1 MKKFASL
8 FLVII
13 ITVLSISSTSAAV
26 TSTADE
32 ISAADGI
39 KVGDVNGSGKITV
52 DDVTV
57 IQKYL
62 ANLSNRIF
70 YKSKADYNYDG
81 KISIDDVS
89 MLQKSLAGMIVEY
102 NNGYY
107 ELNRTNK
114 KCSLIN
120 YHGTSSS
127 VTIPSTVNDC
137 SVTEIMSYSFQN
149 NSSIVTVTVP
159 KTVIKIDDYAFYNC
173 QNFKKLIY
181 KNSNM
186 KWGYSFVEC
195 PKFQSITLG

>member
-1 MKKFASL
+1 MKKLVSL

-13 ITVLSISSTSAAV
+13 ITVLSISSTSAA

-114 KCSLIN
+114 KWSLIN

>member
-1 MKKFASL
+1 MEKCISL
-8 FLVII
+8 LIA
-13 ITVLSISSTSAAV
+13 ITLLITSIYSASAA
-26 TSTADE
+26 TCTEDE

-62 ANLSNRIF
+62 ANMSNRIF

-89 MLQKSLAGMIVEY
+89 MLQKSLAGMIVDY

-107 ELNRTNK
+107 EVDRKNK
-114 KCSLIN
+114 KCNLIN

-127 VTIPSTVNDC
+127 VSIPSTVNNC
-137 SVTEIMSYSFQN
+137 SVTKIMPYSFQN
-149 NSSIVTVTVP
+149 NAYIVTVTVP
-159 KTVIKIDDYAFYNC
+159 KTLIQIDDYAFYNC
-173 QNFKKLIY
+173 KNLTKIIY
-181 KNSNM
+181 KNKNM

-195 PKFQSITLG
+195 PKFQVITLG

>member
-1 MKKFASL
+1 MKKSIA
-8 FLVII
+8 FLVVITLVIMSII
-13 ITVLSISSTSAAV
+13 PVSAA
-26 TSTADE
+26 TSTVDE
-32 ISAADGI
+32 VSAAEGI

-70 YKSKADYNYDG
+70 YRSKADYNYDG

-89 MLQKSLAGMIVEY
+89 MLQKSLAGIIVDY

-107 ELNRTNK
+107 EVDRKNK
-114 KCSLIN
+114 KCNLVN

-127 VTIPSTVNDC
+127 ISIPSKVNDC
-137 SVTEIMSYSFQN
+137 SVTKIMPYSFQN
-149 NSSIVTVTVP
+149 NAYIVTATVP
-159 KTVIKIDDYAFYNC
+159 QTVILIEDYAFYNC
-173 QNFKKLIY
+173 KKLTKIIY
-181 KNSNM
+181 KNKNM

-195 PKFQSITLG
+195 PKFQVITLG

>member
-1 MKKFASL
+1 MKKFVSL

-13 ITVLSISSTSAAV
+13 ITVLSISAASAATSTS
-26 TSTADE
+26 DE

-39 KVGDVNGSGKITV
+39 KVGDANGSGKITV
-52 DDVTV
+52 DDVTA

-62 ANLSNRIF
+62 ANISNKIF

-81 KISIDDVS
+81 RISIDDVS
-89 MLQKSLAGMIVEY
+89 MIQKSISGMIVEY
-102 NNGYY
+102 SNGYY
-107 ELNRTNK
+107 EVDRKNK

-127 VTIPSTVNDC
+127 VTIPATVNGC

-149 NSSIVTVTVP
+149 NSHIVTVTVP
-159 KTVIKIDDYAFYNC
+159 KTLIKIDDYAFYNC
-173 QNFKKLIY
+173 KNLTKVIY
-181 KNSNM
+181 KNKYM

-195 PKFQSITLG
+195 PKFQSMTLG